1 MRLGMVGLG
10 RMGGNM
16 ARRLMRAGHEVVAY
30 DVSPDAVDALARD
43 GAVPAPDLAHLVTQ
57 LDGQR
62 VVWLMLPAGE
72 VTQNALDELMG
83 LLRPGDVVVDGGNA
97 RHVDSVQRAA
107 TLFTRGISFIDA
119 GVSGGIW
126 GLAEGYCLMIGADE
140 EEFTRLE
147 PIFQA
152 LAPPDGYARVGPPGA
167 GHYVKMIHNAIEYSL
182 MQSYAE
188 GFELMQGSD
197 YKLDVA
203 QVAEVWRHGSVV
215 RSWLLDLAAKALEE
229 DPQLAE
235 LGERVSDSGEGRW
248 TLQEAVDSGVP
259 MPALS
264 AALFARF
271 DTQRDSSYGARLMA
285 ALRREFGGHAVEKAD
300 G

>member
-30 DVSPDAVDALARD
+30 DVAPDAVEALAGE
-43 GAVPAPDLAHLVTQ
+43 GALPALDLKGLVGQ

-72 VTQNALDELMG
+72 ITQSAVDELMTS
-83 LLRPGDVVVDGGNA
+83 LRPGDVVIDGGNS
-97 RHVDSVQRAA
+97 RHTDSVQRAA
-107 TLFTRGISFIDA
+107 SLFTRGISFVDV
-119 GVSGGIW
+119 GTSGGVW
-126 GLAEGYCLMIGADE
+126 GLEEGYCLMVGADD

-147 PIFQA
+147 PLFTA
-152 LAPPDGYARVGPPGA
+152 LAPEGGYARVGPPGS
-167 GHYVKMIHNAIEYSL
+167 GHYVKMVHNAIEYAL

-188 GFELMQGSD
+188 GFELMERSD
-197 YKLDVA
+197 HDLDLA
-203 QVAEVWRHGSVV
+203 QVANVWRHGSVI
-215 RSWLLDLAAKALEE
+215 RSWLLDLAAKALDE
-229 DPQLAE
+229 DPELTG

-248 TLQEAVDSGVP
+248 TLQEAVDAGVP
-259 MPALS
+259 MPALT

-285 ALRREFGGHAVEKAD
+285 ALRREFGGHPVEKAD

>member
-16 ARRLMRAGHEVVAY
+16 ARRLMRAGHEIVGHDVA
-30 DVSPDAVDALARD
+30 PEAVDALTKE
-43 GAVPAPDLAHLVTQ
+43 GASPAPDLKGLVGQ

-62 VVWLMLPAGE
+62 AVWLMLPAGE
-72 VTQNALDELMG
+72 ITQNAIDGLMT
-83 LLRPGDVVVDGGNA
+83 LLQPGDVVIDGGNS
-97 RHVDSVQRAA
+97 RHVDSVRRAA
-107 TLFTRGISFIDA
+107 ALFTRGISFVDV
-119 GVSGGIW
+119 GTSGGVW
-126 GLAEGYCLMIGADE
+126 GLEDGYCLMVGADA

-147 PIFQA
+147 PLFQA
-152 LAPPDGYARVGPPGA
+152 LAPEDGYARVGPPGS
-167 GHYVKMIHNAIEYSL
+167 GHYVKMVHNAIEYAL

-188 GFELMQGSD
+188 GFELMERSEHE
-197 YKLDVA
+197 LDLA
-203 QVAEVWRHGSVV
+203 QVANVWRHGSVI

-229 DPQLAE
+229 DPELAE

-248 TLQEAVDSGVP
+248 TLQEAVDAGVP
-259 MPALS
+259 MPALT

>member
-30 DVSPDAVDALARD
+30 DVAPDAVEALASE
-43 GAVPAPDLAHLVTQ
+43 GAVPAPDLKGLVAQ

-72 VTQNALDELMG
+72 ITQSAVDELMAS
-83 LLRPGDVVVDGGNA
+83 LRPGDVVIDGGNS
-97 RHVDSVQRAA
+97 RHTDSVQRAA
-107 TLFTRGISFIDA
+107 TLFTRGISFVDV
-119 GVSGGIW
+119 GTSGGVW
-126 GLAEGYCLMIGADE
+126 GLEEGYCLMVGADE

-147 PIFQA
+147 PLFEA
-152 LAPPDGYARVGPPGA
+152 LAPDGGYARVGPPGS
-167 GHYVKMIHNAIEYSL
+167 GHYVKMVHNAIEYAL

-188 GFELMQGSD
+188 GFELMERSGND
-197 YKLDVA
+197 LDLA
-203 QVAEVWRHGSVV
+203 QVANVWRHGSVI
-215 RSWLLDLAAKALEE
+215 RSWLLDLAAKALDE
-229 DPQLAE
+229 DPELAG

-248 TLQEAVDSGVP
+248 TLQEAVEAGVP
-259 MPALS
+259 MPALT